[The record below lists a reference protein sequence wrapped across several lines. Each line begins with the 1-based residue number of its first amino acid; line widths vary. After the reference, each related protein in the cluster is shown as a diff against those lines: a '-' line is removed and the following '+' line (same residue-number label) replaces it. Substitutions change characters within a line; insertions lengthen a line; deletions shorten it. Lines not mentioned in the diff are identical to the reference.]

1 VQIGGVRSPALV
13 GLSRL
18 SQAHKKFLDRRI
30 TVVFYDRLLCRACYL
45 TFAHKTASPSP
56 PFKRSMASDPAQDD
70 WVRIYNMQQKA
81 AEEIEKGKVVRKKQ
95 AQVTMRQH
103 LNQQMK
109 VHEARM
115 SKSKEVNV
123 LEGEKER
130 LEYDQW
136 VAEERKA
143 FNERKSKVLEQKA
156 ARDVQIMAR
165 KERRAEEDALRRKEE
180 AEETMRI
187 KAEIQRAKEEATAKK
202 LAEKERLRKVFED
215 VAEQQKLKEIEKQKI
230 AQEDIK
236 AAKEYEKMVNA
247 AEEARSSYFIR
258 KVSDNESMAKA
269 LDEIFGKRDRERQA
283 KEAATLERIVREE
296 EKRTK

>member
-1 VQIGGVRSPALV
+1 
-13 GLSRL
+13 
-18 SQAHKKFLDRRI
+18 
-30 TVVFYDRLLCRACYL
+30 
-45 TFAHKTASPSP
+45 
-56 PFKRSMASDPAQDD
+56 MASDPAQDD